1 MAEKAEAGDLVTA
14 WDKVYVAGGAAVF
27 VLGEM
32 VHPWA
37 FGEGGVLGE
46 GRMPFLPL
54 MAMSV
59 YGAVGV
65 LGCWGLSVLSI
76 CSQDF

>member
-1 MAEKAEAGDLVTA
+1 MAEKAQAGDLVTV
-14 WDKVYVAGGAAVF
+14 WDKIYVAGGAAVF

-32 VHPWA
+32 IHPWV

-65 LGCWGLSVLSI
+65 LVCWGLSVLSI
-76 CSQDF
+76 CT